1 MKKQSS
7 HSTLTDVARAAGVGT
22 TTVSRVINGG
32 ERVSQETLARVQ
44 AVIEELGYQPS
55 QAARILR
62 GERTKTIGLIVP
74 SIADSFFSTVTEVA
88 QEIARA
94 HDSLLI
100 VTVSNNDPSVELE
113 NLNVLIRHR
122 TDGLLLAPAHSENR
136 SLANMLDKLSIPS
149 VTFDRPLY
157 DSAVP
162 SVVSNNYKG
171 AKAATQHLI
180 MHGCKRILCL
190 GGETG
195 LYTIKERIRGYKEA
209 VKQAG
214 LDAIIDTSIKDYKS
228 AESAIESHFCSS
240 NPPDAVFAL
249 KNLATIYAC
258 EVFQKLNINVP
269 KKVALIGFDA
279 SPIDQRRTPA
289 HRRCRK
295 DCYRT
300 TLRSTHELQ
309 ARHAVPWRQSQAA
322 TYKAGKST
330 GAAQLLWL
338 QNRDEL
344 RAVIQFA
351 CRRTTLFPHLVV
363 LVVVGRFAI
372 RLRGS
377 SLRTS

>member
-32 ERVSQETLARVQ
+32 ERVSQKTLARVQ

-62 GERTKTIGLIVP
+62 GEQTKTIGLIVP
-74 SIADSFFSTVTEVA
+74 SIADSFFSTVAEVA

-122 TDGLLLAPAHSENR
+122 TDGLLLAPARSENR
-136 SLANMLDKLSIPS
+136 SLANMLDKLSIPT
-149 VTFDRPLY
+149 VTLDRPLY

-162 SVVSNNYKG
+162 SVVSDNYNG

-214 LDAIIDTSIKDYKS
+214 LDAIIDTSIRDYKS

-269 KKVALIGFDA
+269 KKVALIGFDDFELA
-279 SPIDQRRTPA
+279 S
-289 HRRCRK
+289 
-295 DCYRT
+295 
-300 TLRSTHELQ
+300 TLRPSIS
-309 ARHAVPWRQSQAA
+309 VVRQPIE
-322 TYKAGKST
+322 
-330 GAAQLLWL
+330 
-338 QNRDEL
+338 D
-344 RAVIQFA
+344 
-351 CRRTTLFPHLVV
+351 
-363 LVVVGRFAI
+363 VGRIATELLFDQLMNDRRGTLSHGGKAKPQHI
-372 RLRGS
+372 KLENQLVLRNSCGCKIG
-377 SLRTS
+377 TN

>member
-1 MKKQSS
+1 M
-7 HSTLTDVARAAGVGT
+7 
-22 TTVSRVINGG
+22 INGG
-32 ERVSQETLARVQ
+32 ERVRQETLARVQ

-74 SIADSFFSTVTEVA
+74 SIADSFFSTVAEVA

-100 VTVSNNDPSVELE
+100 VTVSNNDPSIELK
-113 NLNVLIRHR
+113 NLNLLIRHR

-136 SLANMLDKLSIPS
+136 SLANVLDKLSTPS

-171 AKAATQHLI
+171 AKAATEHLI
-180 MHGCKRILCL
+180 MHGCNRILCL
-190 GGETG
+190 GGETE

-209 VKQAG
+209 IKQAG

-228 AESAIESHFCSS
+228 AESAIESHFYSS

-258 EVFQKLNINVP
+258 EVFQKLNISIP
-269 KKVALIGFDA
+269 KKVALIGFDDFELA
-279 SPIDQRRTPA
+279 S
-289 HRRCRK
+289 
-295 DCYRT
+295 
-300 TLRSTHELQ
+300 TLRPSIS
-309 ARHAVPWRQSQAA
+309 VVRQPSE
-322 TYKAGKST
+322 
-330 GAAQLLWL
+330 
-338 QNRDEL
+338 D
-344 RAVIQFA
+344 
-351 CRRTTLFPHLVV
+351 
-363 LVVVGRFAI
+363 VGRIATELLFDQLMNLRRGTPSHGDKAKPQHI
-372 RLRGS
+372 KLENRLV
-377 SLRTS
+377 LRNSCGCKIGTN

>member
-7 HSTLTDVARAAGVGT
+7 HATLTDVARSAGVGT

-32 ERVSQETLARVQ
+32 ERVRQETLARVQ

-74 SIADSFFSTVTEVA
+74 SIADSFFSTVAEVA

-100 VTVSNNDPSVELE
+100 VTVSNNDPSIELK
-113 NLNVLIRHR
+113 NLNLLIRHR

-136 SLANMLDKLSIPS
+136 SLANMLDKLSTPS

-157 DSAVP
+157 NSAVP

-171 AKAATQHLI
+171 AKAATEHLI
-180 MHGCKRILCL
+180 MHGCNRILCL
-190 GGETG
+190 GGETE

-209 VKQAG
+209 IKQAG

-228 AESAIESHFCSS
+228 AESAIESHFYSS

-258 EVFQKLNINVP
+258 EVFQKLNISIP
-269 KKVALIGFDA
+269 KKVALIGFDDFELA
-279 SPIDQRRTPA
+279 S
-289 HRRCRK
+289 
-295 DCYRT
+295 
-300 TLRSTHELQ
+300 TLRPSIS
-309 ARHAVPWRQSQAA
+309 VVRQPSE
-322 TYKAGKST
+322 
-330 GAAQLLWL
+330 
-338 QNRDEL
+338 D
-344 RAVIQFA
+344 
-351 CRRTTLFPHLVV
+351 
-363 LVVVGRFAI
+363 VGRIATELLFDQLMNLRRGTPSHGDKAKPQHI
-372 RLRGS
+372 KLENRLV
-377 SLRTS
+377 LRNSCGCKIGTN

>member
-32 ERVSQETLARVQ
+32 ERVNRETLARVQ

-88 QEIARA
+88 QQIARA
-94 HDSLLI
+94 HDSLVI

-157 DSAVP
+157 NSAVP

-190 GGETG
+190 GGEAP

-269 KKVALIGFDA
+269 KKVALIGFDDFELA
-279 SPIDQRRTPA
+279 STLRPSISVVRQPIEDVGRTATELLFDQLVK
-289 HRRCRK
+289 HRRG
-295 DCYRT
+295 
-300 TLRSTHELQ
+300 TLSHGGKAKPQHIKLENEL
-309 ARHAVPWRQSQAA
+309 V
-322 TYKAGKST
+322 
-330 GAAQLLWL
+330 
-338 QNRDEL
+338 L
-344 RAVIQFA
+344 RNSCGCKIG
-351 CRRTTLFPHLVV
+351 TN
-363 LVVVGRFAI
+363 
-372 RLRGS
+372 
-377 SLRTS
+377 

>member
-44 AVIEELGYQPS
+44 AVIEELGYQPN

-62 GERTKTIGLIVP
+62 GEQTKTIGLIVP
-74 SIADSFFSTVTEVA
+74 SIADSFFATVAEVA
-88 QEIARA
+88 QQIARA

-162 SVVSNNYKG
+162 SVVSNNYMG
-171 AKAATQHLI
+171 AKAATEHLI

-190 GGETG
+190 GGETS
-195 LYTIKERIRGYKEA
+195 LYTIKERIRGYKKA
-209 VKQAG
+209 IKQAG
-214 LDAIIDTSIKDYKS
+214 LNAIIDTSIKDYKS

-269 KKVALIGFDA
+269 KKVALIGFDDFELA
-279 SPIDQRRTPA
+279 S
-289 HRRCRK
+289 
-295 DCYRT
+295 
-300 TLRSTHELQ
+300 TLRPSIS
-309 ARHAVPWRQSQAA
+309 VVRQP
-322 TYKAGKST
+322 TE
-330 GAAQLLWL
+330 
-338 QNRDEL
+338 D
-344 RAVIQFA
+344 
-351 CRRTTLFPHLVV
+351 
-363 LVVVGRFAI
+363 VGRIATELLFDQLMNY
-372 RLRGS
+372 RRGTLS
-377 SLRTS
+377 HGGKAKPQHIKLENQLVPRNSCGCKIGTN

>member
-1 MKKQSS
+1 
-7 HSTLTDVARAAGVGT
+7 
-22 TTVSRVINGG
+22 VINGG
-32 ERVSQETLARVQ
+32 ERVRQETLARVQ

-74 SIADSFFSTVTEVA
+74 SIADSFFSTVAEVA

-100 VTVSNNDPSVELE
+100 VTVSNNDPSIELK
-113 NLNVLIRHR
+113 NLNLLIRHR

-136 SLANMLDKLSIPS
+136 SLANMLDKLSTPS

-171 AKAATQHLI
+171 AKAATEHLI
-180 MHGCKRILCL
+180 MHGCNRILCL
-190 GGETG
+190 GGETE

-209 VKQAG
+209 IKQAG

-228 AESAIESHFCSS
+228 AESAIESHFYSS

-258 EVFQKLNINVP
+258 EVFQKLNISIP
-269 KKVALIGFDA
+269 KKVALIGFDDFELA
-279 SPIDQRRTPA
+279 S
-289 HRRCRK
+289 
-295 DCYRT
+295 
-300 TLRSTHELQ
+300 TLRPSIS
-309 ARHAVPWRQSQAA
+309 VVRQPSE
-322 TYKAGKST
+322 
-330 GAAQLLWL
+330 
-338 QNRDEL
+338 D
-344 RAVIQFA
+344 
-351 CRRTTLFPHLVV
+351 
-363 LVVVGRFAI
+363 VGRIATELLFDQLMNLRRGTPSHGDKAKPQHI
-372 RLRGS
+372 KLENRLV
-377 SLRTS
+377 LRNSCGCKIGTN

>member
-7 HSTLTDVARAAGVGT
+7 HATLTDVARSAGVGT

-74 SIADSFFSTVTEVA
+74 SIADSFFSTVAEVA

-100 VTVSNNDPSVELE
+100 VTVSNNDPSIELE
-113 NLNVLIRHR
+113 NLNLLIRHR

-136 SLANMLDKLSIPS
+136 SLANMLDKLSTPS
-149 VTFDRPLY
+149 VTFDRLLY

-171 AKAATQHLI
+171 AKAATEHLI
-180 MHGCKRILCL
+180 MHGCNRILCL
-190 GGETG
+190 GGETD
-195 LYTIKERIRGYKEA
+195 LYTIKERIRGYKEGI
-209 VKQAG
+209 KQAG

-228 AESAIESHFCSS
+228 AESAESAIESHFYSS

-258 EVFQKLNINVP
+258 EVFQKLNISVP
-269 KKVALIGFDA
+269 KKVALIGFDDFELASTLRPSISVDA
-279 SPIDQRRTPA
+279 SPA
-289 HRRCRK
+289 K
-295 DCYRT
+295 M
-300 TLRSTHELQ
+300 
-309 ARHAVPWRQSQAA
+309 
-322 TYKAGKST
+322 
-330 GAAQLLWL
+330 
-338 QNRDEL
+338 
-344 RAVIQFA
+344 
-351 CRRTTLFPHLVV
+351 
-363 LVVVGRFAI
+363 
-372 RLRGS
+372 
-377 SLRTS
+377 

>member
-32 ERVSQETLARVQ
+32 ERVNQETLARVQ

-74 SIADSFFSTVTEVA
+74 SIADSFFSTVTEVT
-88 QEIARA
+88 QQIARA
-94 HDSLLI
+94 HDSLVI
-100 VTVSNNDPSVELE
+100 VTVSHNDPSVELE

-157 DSAVP
+157 NSAVP

-190 GGETG
+190 GGEAA

-214 LDAIIDTSIKDYKS
+214 VDAIIDTSIMDYKS

-269 KKVALIGFDA
+269 KKVALIGFDDFELA
-279 SPIDQRRTPA
+279 S
-289 HRRCRK
+289 
-295 DCYRT
+295 
-300 TLRSTHELQ
+300 TLRPSIS
-309 ARHAVPWRQSQAA
+309 VVRQPIE
-322 TYKAGKST
+322 
-330 GAAQLLWL
+330 
-338 QNRDEL
+338 D
-344 RAVIQFA
+344 
-351 CRRTTLFPHLVV
+351 
-363 LVVVGRFAI
+363 VGRTATELLFDQLMKYRRGTLSHGGKAKPQHI
-372 RLRGS
+372 KLENQLVLRNSCGCKIG
-377 SLRTS
+377 TN